1 MSIYGVNRPQII
13 FQTLV
18 TCDDAAALELAKTT
32 ATKFAADVMNIRKS
46 EDIHELTNWLSEDV
60 VFNMCDSRLFKS
72 HFVALVTQSLIDET
86 KYPKDL
92 TLEVENAFTREDI
105 LSMIVKANGFVFETD
120 DKLILEFK
128 KQEDGTYKLSYGT
141 ITTCTYQ

>member
-1 MSIYGVNRPQII
+1 M
-13 FQTLV
+13 
-18 TCDDAAALELAKTT
+18 
-32 ATKFAADVMNIRKS
+32 
-46 EDIHELTNWLSEDV
+46 
-60 VFNMCDSRLFKS
+60 
-72 HFVALVTQSLIDET
+72 ALVTQSLIDET
-86 KYPKDL
+86 KFPKDL

>member
-1 MSIYGVNRPQII
+1 MSIYGVNQPHSM

-46 EDIHELTNWLSEDV
+46 EDIHELTNWISEDL
-60 VFNMCDSRLFKS
+60 VFNMCDSR